1 MKYKS
6 NYKINLLLT
15 FIALCLLLIC
25 YLSVTGQMKAD
36 RDIEKQEQAAEQE
49 LDQQYINITDEHA
62 TDSIQQ

>member
-15 FIALCLLLIC
+15 VIALCLLLIC

-36 RDIEKQEQAAEQE
+36 RDAEKQEQAAEQE